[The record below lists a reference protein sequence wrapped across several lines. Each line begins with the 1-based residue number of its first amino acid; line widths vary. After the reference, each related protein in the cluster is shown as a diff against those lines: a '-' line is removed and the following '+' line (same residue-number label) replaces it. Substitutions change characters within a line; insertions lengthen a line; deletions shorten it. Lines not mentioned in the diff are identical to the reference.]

1 MPSYCSASKP
11 RAKHVGFQTEWF
23 QTYDLCLKTTVK
35 LTTLK
40 NKVLLKAICL
50 EEILRMGSE
59 SAQRTTYYAMK
70 WQIRTQ
76 QIHIKKSR
84 FFRRVQLWNEDHFY
98 IFLPASQ
105 QSTSIISP
113 IVAWFLFFIPWCM
126 CWSTSHR
133 IFDWRN
139 IEMPWGRRFKIDIF
153 NLQKFITT
161 FRRADGFPQQLI
173 GVGGV
178 GSNKWNDKVI

>member
-1 MPSYCSASKP
+1 MIFVWKL
-11 RAKHVGFQTEWF
+11 Q
-23 QTYDLCLKTTVK
+23 

-59 SAQRTTYYAMK
+59 SAQPTTYYAMK

-84 FFRRVQLWNEDHFY
+84 FLRPVQLWNADHFY
-98 IFLPASQ
+98 IFYPASQ

-173 GVGGV
+173 GVGG
-178 GSNKWNDKVI
+178 GWEQQMEW